1 MRHVT
6 ITMAP
11 VLLVPDGI
19 EARPIQELFEKAL
32 MNVDLGQGPG
42 VLIERIELGRIR
54 ELPARESICRVGGHP
69 FYPQDWRTQNLDICS
84 EHAQEEWWDTAIA
97 NHRPLFDAITQMTGL
112 VPRISY
118 QGGTATFEI
127 SLGGDAGPRFPLY
140 QGLVQHRAISGHW
153 LGTVGYY
160 ATEDDD
166 ENKDVI
172 DSHVSSP
179 LYPRE
184 WAGRLAEHFFALTR
198 PR

>member
-1 MRHVT
+1 MGHGHRQSSPSVRCHH
-6 ITMAP
+6 P
-11 VLLVPDGI
+11 DDWPGPSHLLP
-19 EARPIQELFEKAL
+19 
-32 MNVDLGQGPG
+32 
-42 VLIERIELGRIR
+42 
-54 ELPARESICRVGGHP
+54 
-69 FYPQDWRTQNLDICS
+69 
-84 EHAQEEWWDTAIA
+84 
-97 NHRPLFDAITQMTGL
+97 
-112 VPRISY
+112 
-118 QGGTATFEI
+118 GGTATFEI